1 MNGPVGWAGL
11 AVSLLL
17 VAVAAGI
24 SWWQHLGLHRQI
36 LIAAARAL
44 AQLLQ
49 PSHHLARPFHR
60 RRATPVCRDDRR

>member
-17 VAVAAGI
+17 VAVAAAI

-44 AQLLQ
+44 APADQ
-49 PSHHLARPFHR
+49 
-60 RRATPVCRDDRR
+60 

>member
-24 SWWQHLGLHRQI
+24 SWWQQLGLQRQI